1 MDLKVKIKD
10 KYYELEKATLYFLSS
25 MDILNYEME
34 VLKALSVL
42 ARSKMLKGNRNL
54 GKDEK
59 LDFYLDDSSFLN
71 LDSNKKEK
79 LEKAV
84 YETEGIIAKYNEKL
98 VDFYVTKNC
107 SGGTAN
113 SEDVL
118 GYKIGYLRK
127 VICKFCK
134 RKTTESYLDL
144 KLNGMNISY
153 KNDVQGIFEKVER
166 DETGRIKS
174 LFIRDKKLSGKDFV
188 EFLNL
193 NSNRVYFIQN
203 IVGIKQIGE
212 GLGLGICL
220 DGANEMARLGKN
232 YEEILKYYYTGIDIV
247 KIDKQYLLNYFNNK
261 KIIIDPG
268 HGGDD
273 FGNLGLECEKNISLK
288 IALYLK
294 KLLQNKACN
303 VLLTREEDKYLSL
316 QDRINI
322 INKERPDFFISI
334 HQNAFLNETINGAES
349 YCYKNDEESI
359 ELSNLILE
367 NLNKDLNIKNRGV
380 RIGDYFILREAKV
393 SGVILE
399 CFYITGNEDKKFINE
414 EGYKRVANSI
424 YKAICSYFGVNFN
437 I

>member
-1 MDLKVKIKD
+1 MDIKVKVKD
-10 KYYELEKATLYFLSS
+10 KYYELEKAVLYFLSS

-42 ARSKMLKGNRNL
+42 ARSKLAKGNRNL
-54 GKDEK
+54 GKGEK

-71 LDSNKKEK
+71 LDSYKKEK

-84 YETEGIIAKYNEKL
+84 YETEGIVAKYNEKL
-98 VDFYVTKNC
+98 VDFYFTKNC

-118 GYKIGYLRK
+118 GYNIGYLRK

-134 RKTTESYLDL
+134 RKITESYLDL
-144 KLNGMNISY
+144 KLNGMNVSY
-153 KNDVQGIFEKVER
+153 QNEVKGAFEEVER

-174 LFIRDKKLSGKDFV
+174 LIVKDKKLSGKDFV

-203 IVGIKQIGE
+203 IIGVKQIGE

-220 DGANEMARLGKN
+220 DGANEMVRLGKN

-261 KIIIDPG
+261 KVIIDPG

-273 FGNLGLECEKNISLK
+273 FGNLGSVCEKNISLK

-294 KLLQNKACN
+294 KLLQNKGCN

-316 QDRINI
+316 QDRIDI

-334 HQNAFLNETINGAES
+334 HQNAFLNETVNGAES
-349 YCYKNDEESI
+349 YCYREDEESI

-367 NLNKDLNIKNRGV
+367 NLSKDLSIKNRGV
-380 RIGDYFILREAKV
+380 RIGDYFILRETKV
-393 SGVILE
+393 SGIILE

-414 EGYKRVANSI
+414 QGYKDIANSI
-424 YKAICSYFGVNFN
+424 YKAICSYFEVNF
-437 I
+437 